1 MSGYDHKKLP
11 SSNSWVTL
19 QDVAQEAGVSIKTV
33 SRVINRENFVKPET
47 AARVLEVAEKLG
59 YRPNELA
66 RGLKGHRSRTIGLII
81 TDVSNPFFADCC
93 KTIENVARKRG
104 YSVFLCASGEDVKV
118 EQEYVQLLVRRRVD
132 GLLLVPAPGAHKYLM
147 QEQLFDVPVVALD
160 RPVKG
165 ANAEVI
171 VTNRA
176 GAYEATSHL
185 LDHGHSRI
193 AYIGDDRRI
202 YTARKRLEGYRHALT
217 ESHLPSNFRMEAGTI
232 HAAEEAVRSL
242 MSCSEPPT
250 ALVGGNSLITAGI
263 FHVLSCLDLT
273 VPDDMAVIGFDDF
286 DLLSV
291 LQAQLTCVRQPTHRL
306 GQRAIEILIAQL
318 DDHSPIPRRVVLP
331 TNLIVRESCGCNRK
345 QL

>member
-1 MSGYDHKKLP
+1 MAEHDHENPP

-19 QDVAQEAGVSIKTV
+19 QDVAREAGVSIKTV
-33 SRVINRENFVKPET
+33 SRVINRENLVKPET
-47 AARVLEVAEKLG
+47 TAKVLEVAERLG

-66 RGLKGHRSRTIGLII
+66 RGLKGRRSHTIGLII
-81 TDVSNPFFADCC
+81 TDLSNPFFADCC
-93 KTIENVARKRG
+93 KTIEHVARKRG

-118 EQEYVQLLVRRRVD
+118 EQEYVQLLVGRRID

-147 QEQLFDVPVVALD
+147 QEHLFGVPVVALD

-165 ANAEVI
+165 ANAEII

-176 GAYEATSHL
+176 GAYEATRHL
-185 LDHGHSRI
+185 LEHGHSRI
-193 AYIGDDRRI
+193 AFIGDDRRI
-202 YTARKRLEGYRHALT
+202 YTARKRLEGYRHALI

-242 MSCSEPPT
+242 ISSSEPPT

-263 FHVLSCLDLT
+263 FHVLGCLDLT

-291 LQAQLTCVRQPTHRL
+291 LQSQLTCVRQPTHRL
-306 GQRAIEILIAQL
+306 GQRAIEMLVAQL

-331 TNLIVRESCGCNRK
+331 TSLTIRESCGCSRK
-345 QL
+345 